1 MWNQTFRRQLAAIAA
16 FFFLLLLH
24 ASAEA
29 VKPISRKGLLD
40 ALQIG
45 GLTQSELELFVKQR
59 GVDFKLASRE
69 EAELLKAGASQ
80 GLLDAVKASY
90 RPPAHASTPASTGK
104 QKNAHPLSK
113 AEIVTLLQ
121 VGTPSSRIMELAAQ
135 RGIAFQLTP
144 QIASELESAG
154 ADSDLIGALNRLHPS
169 ETPLTIPRKAPII
182 QHALVA
188 QASNTPPEAAP
199 APLPTPPPAP
209 QPAAPAPPPSPKIT
223 SLQEVKTIF
232 VDKMPDD
239 LDQYIRAEITKQ
251 LKGRLTVTLV
261 RKQADAIL
269 TGVAESHTGTG
280 SMITGRYLGLHDTAS
295 GSVSVLDA
303 TGTKVLWS
311 EEAGDRS
318 LWFGALKRGGPRKV
332 ADRLVGKLRRAMA
345 D

>member
-1 MWNQTFRRQLAAIAA
+1 MWNQTFRRQLTAIAV
-16 FFFLLLLH
+16 FFFLLILH
-24 ASAEA
+24 ASAQA
-29 VKPISRKGLLD
+29 VKPISKKGLLD

-59 GVDFKLASRE
+59 GVDFKLAAQD
-69 EAELLKAGASQ
+69 EAELRKAGASQ
-80 GLLDAVKASY
+80 GLVDAVKAHY
-90 RPPAHASTPASTGK
+90 RAPVPSSTPASSGK

-113 AEIVTLLQ
+113 AEIMTLLQ
-121 VGTPSSRIMELAAQ
+121 VGTPSSRIVDLATQ
-135 RGIAFQLTP
+135 RGIGFQLTP
-144 QIASELESAG
+144 QIASELEGAG
-154 ADSDLIGALNRLHPS
+154 ADSDLIAALNRMHPS
-169 ETPLTIPRKAPII
+169 ETPVAIPKKSPVMQR
-182 QHALVA
+182 ALVP
-188 QASNTPPEAAP
+188 QASNDLPVPPPAAPPAP
-199 APLPTPPPAP
+199 APT
-209 QPAAPAPPPSPKIT
+209 APAPPPAPKVA
-223 SLQEVKTIF
+223 SLHEVKTIF

-251 LKGRLTVTLV
+251 MKGRLAVTLV
-261 RKQADAIL
+261 RDQADAIL

-295 GSVSVLDA
+295 GSVSVLDS

-332 ADRLVGKLRRAMA
+332 AGRLVTKLRRAMA